1 MREYINQS
9 ITGLASQ
16 FIVDEQFVRHYIY
29 VSLIVIFAL
38 FCGVVFKKL
47 IVPLLKRIIV
57 KTSFKFDDY
66 LFTDRT
72 FNTLSHLIPAFIV
85 VVLLPICYIG
95 KETSSLFYIVVYRA
109 LNIFIIGMVAHLIG
123 EVLSNI
129 VRFSKSDYSDA
140 NNHYLD
146 AIVQFIK
153 IVIYF
158 FAGIIILS
166 VAINR
171 NPTTLLAGLGAMAT
185 IVLLVFQDTILGLVA
200 GVQLN
205 MNKMLQV
212 GDWIEIKSKGI
223 NGYVTKVNLTTIK
236 IQNFDN
242 SVSTIPPYKLVS
254 ETFQN
259 WKGID
264 QCGGRQARRT
274 LNVDMNTVCFLSAEK
289 LKQLANDNL
298 IPTNY
303 KNETGGK
310 VTNVTLYR
318 KHIEEF
324 LRNNI
329 AVDSNRWLMVR
340 QLESTAYGMAL
351 EMYFYVNET
360 DFVKYEE
367 IVAEIY
373 EYCIAIAPSFD
384 IKIYQ
389 SITNSKQGNIQ

>member
-1 MREYINQS
+1 MREIINQS
-9 ITGLASQ
+9 IDGIALQ
-16 FIVDEQFVRHYIY
+16 YNVDEQFVRHYVY

-38 FCGVVFKKL
+38 VCGVVFKKL
-47 IVPLLKRIIV
+47 IVPLIKRIIL

-66 LFTDRT
+66 LFSDST
-72 FNTLSHLIPAFIV
+72 FKTFSHLIPAFII

-95 KETSSLFYIVVYRA
+95 KETTSLIYIVFYRA
-109 LNIFIIGMVAHLIG
+109 INIYIIILVAHLIG
-123 EVLSNI
+123 EVLTNI
-129 VRFSKSDYSDA
+129 VRFSKSDYSDV
-140 NNHYLD
+140 NNHYLE

-153 IVIYF
+153 IVIFF
-158 FAGIIILS
+158 FAGVVIVS

-185 IVLLVFQDTILGLVA
+185 VLLLVFQDTILGLVA

-205 MNKMLQV
+205 INKMLQV

-259 WKGID
+259 WKGIE

-274 LNVDMNTVCFLSAEK
+274 LNVDMNTVGFVSEEGYK
-289 LKQLANDNL
+289 LLVENNLIANDK
-298 IPTNY
+298 PFDA
-303 KNETGGK
+303 KQR

-318 KHIEEF
+318 RHIESF
-324 LRNNI
+324 LRNHKD
-329 AVDSNRWLMVR
+329 VDSNRWLMVR

-351 EMYFYVNET
+351 EMYFYVSET

-373 EYCIAIAPSFD
+373 EYCIALAPTFN

-389 SITNSKQGNIQ
+389 NITDIKQLNHK

>member
-16 FIVDEQFVRHYIY
+16 FNVDEQFVRHYIY

-303 KNETGGK
+303 KNEIGGK

-373 EYCIAIAPSFD
+373 EYCIAIAPSFG

>member
-9 ITGLASQ
+9 ITSIASQ
-16 FIVDEQFVRHYIY
+16 YNVDEQFVRHYIY

-47 IVPLLKRIIV
+47 IVPLLKRIII
-57 KTSFKFDDY
+57 KTSFKFDDF

-72 FNTLSHLIPAFIV
+72 FNTLSHLIPSFIIV
-85 VVLLPICYIG
+85 ILLPICYIG
-95 KETSSLFYIVVYRA
+95 KETSSLFYIVVYRG
-109 LNIFIIGMVAHLIG
+109 LNIYIIGLVAHLIG

-153 IVIYF
+153 IVIFF

-254 ETFQN
+254 ETFHN

-264 QCGGRQARRT
+264 LCGSRQARRT
-274 LNVDMNTVCFLSAEK
+274 LNVDMDTVRFLSADEIKHLADEK
-289 LKQLANDNL
+289 LISSD
-298 IPTNY
+298 Y
-303 KNETGGK
+303 KIGSSSK

-318 KHIEEF
+318 KHVEGF
-324 LRNNI
+324 LRSNI
-329 AVDSNRWLMVR
+329 NVDSNRWLMVR

-367 IVAEIY
+367 IAAEIY
-373 EYCIAIAPSFD
+373 EYCIALAPSFG

-389 SITNSKQGNIQ
+389 SITNIKQGHLQ